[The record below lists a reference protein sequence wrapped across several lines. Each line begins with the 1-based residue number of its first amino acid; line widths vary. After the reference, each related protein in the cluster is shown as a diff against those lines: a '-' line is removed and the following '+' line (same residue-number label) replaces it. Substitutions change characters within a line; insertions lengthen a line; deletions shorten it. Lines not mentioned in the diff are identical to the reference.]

1 MAYITSQNT
10 GRLGSLGSWLER
22 RVDSIRETMRR
33 RRVYE
38 QTYSEL
44 MALSQRELDDIGIGR
59 GDISRIA
66 HDTAARA

>member
-59 GDISRIA
+59 GDIGRIA
-66 HDTAARA
+66 HETAERA